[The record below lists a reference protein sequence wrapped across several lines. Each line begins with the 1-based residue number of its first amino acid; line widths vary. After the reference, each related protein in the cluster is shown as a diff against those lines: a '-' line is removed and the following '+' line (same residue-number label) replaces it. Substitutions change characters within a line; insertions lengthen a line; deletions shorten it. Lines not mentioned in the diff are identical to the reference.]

1 MEVNYK
7 KWIILCVGVWL
18 GLYSIFWS
26 TIAYGYF
33 GFLVSIV
40 IIGIIVAIIYK
51 FQKNKISSR
60 LNKGS

>member
-26 TIAYGYF
+26 TIAYGYL
-33 GFLVSIV
+33 GFLISIV